1 MLDGHSLHQ
10 RALFFQAVRSFFV
23 EHNYLEVDTPV
34 RLPVV
39 IPEANIIPIE
49 SVDAFLQTSPEM
61 CMKMLMAHGCS
72 QLFQICRCFR
82 KEEIGRY
89 HLQEFCM
96 LEWYHEGRD
105 YRDLMVEC
113 EELVSF
119 LAQLPNPWAGV
130 SADGAHLL
138 VGGEIVSLRPPWK
151 RVTVAEAFQA
161 YAGID
166 VQQAL
171 EEERFDK
178 LLVEKVE
185 PQLGCEQPVFLYDYP
200 VQLASLAKSKAT
212 DASVAERFE
221 LYIAGIEIAN
231 GFSELCS
238 PHIQRERFGQ
248 ELEGIRRQGRRGKMP
263 EFFLDSLAHYPESA
277 GIALGLDRLLMLLTG
292 KADIASVVPLTWSDL
307 GA

>member
-1 MLDGHSLHQ
+1 MKQTTSVKLLAWL
-10 RALFFQAVRSFFV
+10 ALIFLV
-23 EHNYLEVDTPV
+23 
-34 RLPVV
+34 
-39 IPEANIIPIE
+39 
-49 SVDAFLQTSPEM
+49 AFLLGSGLLYWCGKKDNRQVFVKELEQTTQT
-61 CMKMLMAHGCS
+61 LS
-72 QLFQICRCFR
+72 QYMSEPLAYFAPQEALRIAQTVTFNHKNITEIFVYSEVFQIPLAHIDIPGR
-82 KEEIGRY
+82 K
-89 HLQEFCM
+89 QA
-96 LEWYHEGRD
+96 
-105 YRDLMVEC
+105 
-113 EELVSF
+113 ELLS
-119 LAQLPNPWAGV
+119 
-130 SADGAHLL
+130 
-138 VGGEIVSLRPPWK
+138 
-151 RVTVAEAFQA
+151 
-161 YAGID
+161 
-166 VQQAL
+166 
-171 EEERFDK
+171 
-178 LLVEKVE
+178 
-185 PQLGCEQPVFLYDYP
+185 CEQPVFLYDYP